1 MKHNMLLFII
11 LLIVVLFLI
20 IYKNIF
26 LILEGYTYIPHI
38 IYDPTRL
45 FSYNRFFLKK
55 KLSECTKSCD
65 DDLGCTGFFSN
76 IPINTGNLRKGTCLF
91 YNNLNKDEIK
101 FMTHNVGAYL
111 YIK

>member
-1 MKHNMLLFII
+1 MKHNMLLCII
-11 LLIVVLFLI
+11 LSIVILFLI
-20 IYKNIF
+20 IYKNNF

-38 IYDPTRL
+38 LYDQTRL
-45 FSYNRFFLKK
+45 SSYYRYFLKK
-55 KLSECTKSCD
+55 NLSECRQSCN

-76 IPINTGNLRKGTCLF
+76 IPINTGNLRKGACLF